1 MILGI
6 GELPYQVAS
15 YTRPMLPEEVEALL
29 EAVRDGEL
37 SVQEALKALRYL
49 PVDDLGFAQLDM
61 HRELRQGSPEAIYA
75 AGKSPGQVVD
85 IGRRLLEQANAPVIA
100 TRVSADTAALLLD
113 TFPGASHHEIARL
126 VVLRAPSTGE
136 ASPPGLITVVSA
148 GTSDLPVAEEA
159 AITAETFGA
168 KVERVQ
174 DAGVAGLHRIL
185 RVQDLLHDS
194 DALIVVAGM
203 EGALAS
209 LIGGISSAPI
219 VAVPTSVGYGA
230 SFEGLAALLAMLNS
244 CAAGVAV
251 MNIDNG
257 FGAAMFALRLLRK
270 KGS

>member
-1 MILGI
+1 
-6 GELPYQVAS
+6 
-15 YTRPMLPEEVEALL
+15 MLPEEAEALL
-29 EAVRDGEL
+29 ENVRDGTL

-61 HRELRQGSPEAIYA
+61 HRELRQGMPEAIYA
-75 AGKSPGQVVD
+75 AGKTPEQVVG
-85 IGRRLLEQANAPVIA
+85 IASRLLEQSSASVIA
-100 TRVSADTAALLLD
+100 TRVPPPTAALLLD
-113 TFPGASHHEIARL
+113 TFPGARHRAIARL
-126 VVLRAPSTGE
+126 VILRGPVAGDDSSPTG
-136 ASPPGLITVVSA
+136 LVTVVSA

-159 AITAETFGA
+159 AITAEIFGA
-168 KVERVQ
+168 KVERVH

-185 RVQDLLHDS
+185 GVQDLLHDS

-219 VAVPTSVGYGA
+219 VAIPTSVGYGA

-257 FGAAMFALRLLRK
+257 FGAAVFTSRLLRK
-270 KGS
+270 KSS